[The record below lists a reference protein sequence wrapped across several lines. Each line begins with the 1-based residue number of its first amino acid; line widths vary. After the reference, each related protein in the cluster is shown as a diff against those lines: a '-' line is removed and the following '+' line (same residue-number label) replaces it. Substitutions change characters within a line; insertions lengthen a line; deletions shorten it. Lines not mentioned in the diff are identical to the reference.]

1 MNDPE
6 ETDFVMVIDDEAL
19 AAMDAADAAAKARYE
34 ESVAQDKASR
44 PMVRTPV

>member
-34 ESVAQDKASR
+34 ESVAQDKLAEMFDRS
-44 PMVRTPV
+44 